1 MKVFRALDAVPPL
14 PNGSVLAIGN
24 FDGLHRGHRRILR
37 VLTARARDL
46 GLPSCILTFS
56 PHPERVFGS
65 RRIAM
70 IQTLDQRLDGLAA
83 AGADMTL
90 VLPFDRTLARQ
101 PAEAFVREVLVGALL
116 ARRVVVG
123 EGFRFGRSREGGL
136 ALLRRLGKTGGF
148 GTEAVPPVRWKGRT
162 VSSSLIRDLLAA
174 GCVGSVRALL
184 GRPFELE
191 GDVVRGDARGKRL
204 GFPTAN
210 IATPNE
216 ILPPG
221 IFFTTFCVDG
231 DARPALTSV
240 GVRPTFGRNAVSIE
254 TYILDFEKD
263 IYGEAV
269 TVRFHRKLRDER
281 AYPDERMLVAR
292 LRRDRDAA
300 ARYFAAAEA
309 AAKARPLTSRS

>member
-1 MKVFRALDAVPPL
+1 MKVFRTLEAVPPL
-14 PNGSVLAIGN
+14 PSGSVLAIGN

-37 VLTARARDL
+37 VLTARARGL
-46 GLPSCILTFS
+46 GLPSCVLTFS

-65 RRIAM
+65 RRISM

-90 VLPFDRTLARQ
+90 VLPFDKAFAGLS
-101 PAEAFVREVLVGALL
+101 AEAFVRAVLVDALRV
-116 ARRVVVG
+116 RRVVVG
-123 EGFRFGRSREGGL
+123 KGFRFGRRREGGL
-136 ALLRRLGKTGGF
+136 ALLRRLGKVGGF
-148 GTEAVPPVRWKGRT
+148 VTEAVPPVRWKGRT

-174 GCVGSVRALL
+174 GRVGSVRALL

-191 GDVVRGDARGKRL
+191 GDVVRGDARGRRL

-210 IATPNE
+210 VASPNE

-221 IFFTTFCVDG
+221 VFFTTFCVDG
-231 DARPALTSV
+231 DRLPALTSI
-240 GVRPTFGRNAVSIE
+240 GVRPTYGRNAVSIE

-269 TVRFHRKLRDER
+269 TIRFHRKLRDER
-281 AYPDERMLVAR
+281 AYPDERTLVAR
-292 LRRDRDAA
+292 LSRDREAA
-300 ARYFAAAEA
+300 ARYFAG
-309 AAKARPLTSRS
+309 RS

>member
-1 MKVFRALDAVPPL
+1 MKVFRTLEAVPPL
-14 PNGSVLAIGN
+14 PPGSVLAIGN
-24 FDGLHRGHRRILR
+24 FDGLHRGHRKILR
-37 VLTARARDL
+37 VLTTRARDL
-46 GLPSCILTFS
+46 GMPSCVLTFS

-65 RRIAM
+65 RPIAM
-70 IQTLDQRLDGLAA
+70 IQTLDQRLDGIAA
-83 AGADMTL
+83 TGADMTL
-90 VLPFDRTLARQ
+90 VLPFDKAFARLT
-101 PAEAFVREVLVGALL
+101 AGAFVRTVLIGALR

-136 ALLRRLGKTGGF
+136 ALLRRMGETGGF
-148 GTEAVPPVRWKGRT
+148 ETEAVPPVRWKGRA

-174 GCVGSVRALL
+174 GGVGSVRGLL

-191 GDVVRGDARGKRL
+191 GDVIRGDARGRRL

-210 IATPNE
+210 IDTPNE
-216 ILPPG
+216 ILPRG
-221 IFFTTFCVDG
+221 VFFTTLCVDG
-231 DARPALTSV
+231 EARPALTSI
-240 GVRPTFGRNAVSIE
+240 GIRPTFGRNGVSIE

-281 AYPDERMLVAR
+281 AYPDEKTLVAR

-300 ARYFAAAEA
+300 TRYFD
-309 AAKARPLTSRS
+309 RRS